1 MNPPILPSPIA
12 QGRGI
17 RLPRGVF
24 CWPGAAAAHHIRAMD
39 DRQSRGLA
47 AWVTEAGLA
56 GQRETALLSGFCE
69 RAAAG
74 VNLAR
79 ATLLVDTLHPIHEG
93 RVFRWQREHETTLLE
108 YGRTTEGAAAESWR
122 RSPFYHL
129 VQSGEPFLR
138 RRLVGGGPADF
149 PVIEEMQAVGI
160 TDYLAMNNR
169 FAADGVIGQM
179 DCILSSWMSDHS
191 AGFSAAEV
199 TALRYLVPFL
209 ALAVKSASLG
219 RIAET
224 LVETYL
230 GRDAGRRVL
239 SGRIARGVAER
250 IDAVLWFSD
259 LRGYTRITDTAA
271 PEQIIPLLNDYA
283 DAVISAI
290 HEEGGEV
297 LKLIGDGTLAI
308 FQAAD
313 RDRACRCA
321 LAAAASARNRITA
334 LNLTR
339 GAQRLPITQI
349 YLGLHVGEVFYG
361 NVGSKDRLDFTV
373 VGPAVNEASRIAA
386 MCRSVDQHVL
396 LSSAFAAAAGS
407 DRKRL
412 ISVGRYALRGVGRP
426 QELFTLEPDQAGPAA

>member
-1 MNPPILPSPIA
+1 
-12 QGRGI
+12 
-17 RLPRGVF
+17 
-24 CWPGAAAAHHIRAMD
+24 MD
-39 DRQSRGLA
+39 DRQTTELA
-47 AWVTEAGLA
+47 AWVTEAGLM
-56 GQRETALLSGFCE
+56 GQTETALLSGFCE
-69 RAAAG
+69 RAVAAG
-74 VNLAR
+74 LKLSR
-79 ATLLVDTLHPIHEG
+79 ASLVVDTLHPIHEG
-93 RVFRWQREHETTLLE
+93 RVFRWQRGDAPTTILE
-108 YGRTTEGAAAESWR
+108 YGRTTEGAAADSWH
-122 RSPFYHL
+122 RSPFYRL
-129 VQSGEPFLR
+129 IETGESVLR
-138 RRLVGGGPADF
+138 RRITDESATEF
-149 PVIEEMQAVGI
+149 PVLRDMQTAGL
-160 TDYLAMNNR
+160 TDYLAIINR
-169 FAADGVIGQM
+169 FAADGVIGEM
-179 DCILSSWMSDHS
+179 DCIYSGWSSEERE
-191 AGFSAAEV
+191 GFTEAEIAA
-199 TALRYLVPFL
+199 LQRLVLFL

-239 SGRIARGVAER
+239 KGRIARGVAER

-259 LRGYTRITDTAA
+259 LRGYTKITDTTA

-308 FQAAD
+308 FQAGN
-313 RDRACRCA
+313 RDHTCRCA
-321 LAAAASARNRITA
+321 LAAAASARKRIVA
-334 LNLTR
+334 LNQTR
-339 GAQRLPITQI
+339 VAQSLPITQL

-386 MCRSVDQHVL
+386 MCRSVDQDML

-426 QELFTLEPDQAGPAA
+426 QELFTLEPDPISG

>member
-1 MNPPILPSPIA
+1 
-12 QGRGI
+12 
-17 RLPRGVF
+17 
-24 CWPGAAAAHHIRAMD
+24 MD
-39 DRQSRGLA
+39 DRQSTGLA
-47 AWVTEAGLA
+47 AWVTEAGLL
-56 GQRETALLSGFCE
+56 GQPETALLTGFCE
-69 RAAAG
+69 RAVAAAL
-74 VNLAR
+74 NLAR
-79 ATLLVDTLHPIHEG
+79 ASLIVDTLHPIHEG
-93 RVFRWQREHETTLLE
+93 RVFRWQRGEHETTLLE
-108 YGRTTEGAAAESWR
+108 YGRTTEGPAAESWR

-149 PVIEEMQAVGI
+149 PVIEEMRAVGI

-169 FAADGVIGQM
+169 FAADGVIGEM
-179 DCILSSWMSDHS
+179 DCILSSWMSDHP
-191 AGFSAAEV
+191 AGFSAAELA
-199 TALRYLVPFL
+199 ALRHLVPFL

-259 LRGYTRITDTAA
+259 LRGYTKITDTAG

-321 LAAAASARNRITA
+321 LAAAAAARNRIAA

-339 GAQRLPITQI
+339 VAESLPVTDL

-373 VGPAVNEASRIAA
+373 VGPAVNETSRIAA

-426 QELFTLEPDQAGPAA
+426 QELFTLEPDPISA

>member
-1 MNPPILPSPIA
+1 
-12 QGRGI
+12 
-17 RLPRGVF
+17 
-24 CWPGAAAAHHIRAMD
+24 MD
-39 DRQSRGLA
+39 DRQSTGLA
-47 AWVTEAGLA
+47 AWVTEAGLV
-56 GQRETALLSGFCE
+56 GQSETALLSGFCE
-69 RAAAG
+69 RAAAAG
-74 VNLAR
+74 ISLAR
-79 ATLLVDTLHPIHEG
+79 ATLVVDTLHPIHEG
-93 RVFRWQREHETTLLE
+93 RVFRWQRGEHETTLLE
-108 YGRTTEGAAAESWR
+108 YGRTTEGAAAEAWR

-129 VQSGEPFLR
+129 VQSGEPFLQ

-149 PVIEEMQAVGI
+149 PVIEEMRAVGI

-169 FAADGVIGQM
+169 FAADGVIGEM
-179 DCILSSWMSDHS
+179 DCILSSWMSDHP

-199 TALRYLVPFL
+199 TALRHLVPFL

-259 LRGYTRITDTAA
+259 LRGYTKITDTAA

-321 LAAAASARNRITA
+321 LAAAASARNRIVA
-334 LNLTR
+334 LNETR
-339 GAQRLPITQI
+339 AAQNLPITQI

-386 MCRSVDQHVL
+386 MCRSVDQDVL

-407 DRKRL
+407 DRERL

-426 QELFTLEPDQAGPAA
+426 QELFTLEPDRAGPAA

>member
-1 MNPPILPSPIA
+1 
-12 QGRGI
+12 
-17 RLPRGVF
+17 
-24 CWPGAAAAHHIRAMD
+24 
-39 DRQSRGLA
+39 
-47 AWVTEAGLA
+47 
-56 GQRETALLSGFCE
+56 
-69 RAAAG
+69 
-74 VNLAR
+74 
-79 ATLLVDTLHPIHEG
+79 
-93 RVFRWQREHETTLLE
+93 
-108 YGRTTEGAAAESWR
+108 
-122 RSPFYHL
+122 
-129 VQSGEPFLR
+129 
-138 RRLVGGGPADF
+138 
-149 PVIEEMQAVGI
+149 
-160 TDYLAMNNR
+160 MNNR
-169 FAADGVIGQM
+169 FAADGAIGDM
-179 DCILSSWMSDHS
+179 DCILSSWATDIPD
-191 AGFSAAEV
+191 GFPEPALA
-199 TALRYLVPFL
+199 ALRRLVPFL

-239 SGRIARGVAER
+239 SGRISRGVAEK
-250 IDAVLWFSD
+250 IGAVLWFSD
-259 LRGYTRITDTAA
+259 LRGYTKITDTAP

-321 LAAAASARNRITA
+321 LAAAAVARNRIAA

-339 GAQRLPITQI
+339 AAESLPVTDL

-386 MCRSVDQHVL
+386 MCRSVDQDML

-426 QELFTLEPDQAGPAA
+426 QELFTLDPDAEGGAGC

>member
-1 MNPPILPSPIA
+1 
-12 QGRGI
+12 
-17 RLPRGVF
+17 
-24 CWPGAAAAHHIRAMD
+24 MD
-39 DRQSRGLA
+39 ERQSTELA
-47 AWVTEAGLA
+47 AWVTEAGLT

-69 RAAAG
+69 RAAAAG
-74 VNLAR
+74 VTLAR
-79 ATLLVDTLHPIHEG
+79 ASLIVDTLHPIHEG
-93 RVFRWQREHETTLLE
+93 RVFRWQRGDHETTLLE
-108 YGRTTEGAAAESWR
+108 YGRTTEGPAAESWR

-129 VQSGEPFLR
+129 VQSGEPFLQ
-138 RRLVGGGPADF
+138 RRLVGGGATDF
-149 PVIEEMQAVGI
+149 PIIEEMRALGI

-169 FAADGVIGQM
+169 FAAEGVIGEM
-179 DCILSSWMSDHS
+179 DCILSSWMSDHPE
-191 AGFSAAEV
+191 GFGAAQV
-199 TALRYLVPFL
+199 AALQRLVPFL
-209 ALAVKSASLG
+209 ALAVKSASLA

-239 SGRIARGVAER
+239 SGRISRGVAER

-259 LRGYTRITDTAA
+259 LRGFTKITDTAA
-271 PEQIIPLLNDYA
+271 PEHIIPLLNDYA

-308 FQAAD
+308 FPAGD

-321 LAAAASARNRITA
+321 LAAAASARNRIVA
-334 LNLTR
+334 LNQTR
-339 GAQRLPITQI
+339 AAQDLPVTKM

-386 MCRSVDQHVL
+386 MCRSADQDML

-407 DRKRL
+407 DRKHL

-426 QELFTLEPDQAGPAA
+426 QELFTLEPDQPAG

>member
-1 MNPPILPSPIA
+1 
-12 QGRGI
+12 
-17 RLPRGVF
+17 
-24 CWPGAAAAHHIRAMD
+24 MD
-39 DRQSRGLA
+39 DRQSTGLA
-47 AWVTEAGLA
+47 AWVTEAGLL
-56 GQRETALLSGFCE
+56 GQPETALLTGFCE
-69 RAAAG
+69 RAVAAG
-74 VNLAR
+74 LNLAR
-79 ATLLVDTLHPIHEG
+79 ASLIVDTLHPIHEG
-93 RVFRWQREHETTLLE
+93 RVFRWQRGEHETTLLE
-108 YGRTTEGAAAESWR
+108 YGRTTEGPAAESWR

-149 PVIEEMQAVGI
+149 PVIEEMRAVGI

-169 FAADGVIGQM
+169 FAADGVIGEM
-179 DCILSSWMSDHS
+179 DCILSSWMSDHP
-191 AGFSAAEV
+191 AGFSAAELA
-199 TALRYLVPFL
+199 ALRHLVPFL

-259 LRGYTRITDTAA
+259 LRGYTKITDTAG

-321 LAAAASARNRITA
+321 LAAAAAARRSIVA
-334 LNLTR
+334 LNQTR
-339 GAQRLPITQI
+339 AAQSLPVTEL

-373 VGPAVNEASRIAA
+373 VGPAVNETSRIAA

-426 QELFTLEPDQAGPAA
+426 QELFTLEPDAISG